1 MENLLGGSLKIFC
14 CVTVSALAAHLTGQ
28 TSIIDRDTLE
38 IHGMAT
44 SEFSDADRPSP
55 AQLVARVLPD
65 PHNRR
70 R

>member
-1 MENLLGGSLKIFC
+1 M
-14 CVTVSALAAHLTGQ
+14 SALSANLTEQ
-28 TSIIDRDTLE
+28 KSIIDRDTLE